1 MRKFRHFKNR
11 RGAGPGRLTGRALL
25 LFFVILSA
33 PVAARAE
40 PAQDWLP
47 ALLEKDSITIAVTDS
62 GLGGLSV
69 VADAAEKFSRHP
81 VFAKVDLVFI
91 NALFSDQGGYN
102 SLKTRE
108 EKLRVFSNALESMQ
122 DRYAPD
128 IILVA
133 CNTLSVLIPDTTF
146 VHSSTVPVVGI
157 VEDGVEQIAEQL
169 RKSPDARNIIF
180 ATQTTVDEGAHKSG
194 LLDLG
199 FNDDQVVTEA
209 CPQLTLYIEQGFDSM
224 DTELL
229 IDAYVDEA
237 LSGMGAVKGPLSVSF
252 NCTHFGYSMDFWI
265 KAFASRGVEV
275 SAWLDPNTRLV
286 DFLLPAGL
294 QQRFPGAKLSVRVVS
309 MTAIPEQSRDS
320 IGRWLHNVSPV
331 TENALRHYEHVPGLF
346 EWRIPASGVTQ

>member
-1 MRKFRHFKNR
+1 MRTFRPFKNR
-11 RGAGPGRLTGRALL
+11 RGPWPGQTAGRVLL

-33 PVAARAE
+33 PLAVCAE
-40 PAQDWLP
+40 PARDWLP
-47 ALLEKDSITIAVTDS
+47 ALLEKDNVTIVVTDS

-81 VFAKVDLVFI
+81 VFAKVDLVFV
-91 NALFSDQGGYN
+91 NALFSDAGGYN
-102 SLKTRE
+102 SLKTRD

-133 CNTLSVLIPDTTF
+133 CNTLSVLIPDTAF
-146 VHSSTVPVVGI
+146 VHSSTIPVVGI
-157 VEDGVEQIAEQL
+157 VEDGVEQIAAQL

-180 ATQTTVDEGAHKSG
+180 ATQTTVDEGTHKSG

-199 FNDDQVVTEA
+199 FSDDQVVTEA

-237 LSGMGAVKGPLSVSF
+237 LSGMGKTGGPLSVSF

-275 SAWLDPNTRLV
+275 SAWLDPNTRMV
-286 DFLLPAGL
+286 DFLLPAEL
-294 QQRFPGAKLSVRVVS
+294 QQRFPRAEVTVRVVS
-309 MTAIPEQSRDS
+309 MTGIPQQSRDS
-320 IGRWLHNVSPV
+320 IGRWLHTVSPL
-331 TENALRHYEHVPGLF
+331 TETALRHYEHVPDLF
-346 EWRIPASGVTQ
+346 EWRAP